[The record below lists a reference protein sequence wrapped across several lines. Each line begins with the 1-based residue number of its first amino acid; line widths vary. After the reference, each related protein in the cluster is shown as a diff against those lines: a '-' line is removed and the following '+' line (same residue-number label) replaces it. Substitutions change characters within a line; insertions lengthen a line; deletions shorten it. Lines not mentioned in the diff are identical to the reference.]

1 LPCRTEDDAGTHDGL
16 TQKSQDKEK
25 RPMVAIA
32 ILDDYQNVAL
42 KLADWSKLQAAHKV
56 TVFNEHLKDVET
68 AAKALAD
75 FEVIGIMRE
84 RTPFPR
90 AMFERLPKLKLLV
103 TTAMRNA
110 SIDLQAA
117 ADHKVTVCGTPAGG
131 HCTAELAFGL
141 LIALARHFDVEFRNM
156 REGRWQT
163 TVGSDI
169 RGKTLGLLGLGRL
182 GGEMAKFGSA
192 FGMKLIA
199 WSQNLTPDRAKEAGA
214 ELVKKEDLFR
224 RSDFVSVH
232 LVLSDRSRG
241 LVGAP
246 ELALMKP
253 TACIINTSR
262 GPIIDANAL
271 AAALKEKR
279 IAGAALDVYDVEPLP
294 ANHPLRSEPR
304 AVLTPH
310 IGYVT
315 EETYRAFY
323 GGMAEVMQAW
333 IAGKPIRVIG
343 GHQP

>member
-1 LPCRTEDDAGTHDGL
+1 
-16 TQKSQDKEK
+16 
-25 RPMVAIA
+25 MVAIA
-32 ILDDYQNVAL
+32 ILDDYQRVAL
-42 KLADWSKLQAAHKV
+42 GLADWSRLQASHRV
-56 TVFNEHLKDVET
+56 TVFNEHLKDIDT
-68 AAKALAD
+68 AAKALAE
-75 FEVIGIMRE
+75 FEVVGIMRE

-90 AMFERLPKLKLLV
+90 PLFERLPKLKLLV

-110 SIDLQAA
+110 SVDLAAA

-131 HCTAELAFGL
+131 HCTAELGFGL
-141 LIALARHFDVEFRNM
+141 LISLARHLHVEFANM

-169 RGKTLGLLGLGRL
+169 RGKTLGLLGLGKL
-182 GGEMAKFGSA
+182 GGEMAKFGGA

-199 WSQNLTPDRAKEAGA
+199 WSQNLTAERAKECGA
-214 ELVKKEDLFR
+214 EAVSKEQLFR
-224 RSDFVSVH
+224 RSDFISVH

-253 TACIINTSR
+253 TASIINTSR

-271 AAALKEKR
+271 AAALREKR

-294 ANHPLRSEPR
+294 ADHPLRKEPR

-315 EETYRAFY
+315 EETYRTFY
-323 GGMAEVMQAW
+323 SGMVEAMEAW
-333 IAGKPIRVIG
+333 IAGKPVRVIG